1 MFVVNNPDS
10 LADVNGKPDSSRAG
24 TLLAGA
30 AAFDI
35 TPRNSRFL
43 WGYPHVERMS
53 AGIHDPLLASA
64 IHLWDGAEGVV
75 FVSCDVLFVSKDL
88 AARARSRI
96 AALTGLA
103 VSHIAISATHTHS
116 GPKTAN
122 TLGQAADP
130 VVPPADDA
138 YLIQMED
145 GIVEA
150 AVSAWRRRIP
160 AEAGFAWGDGTGLG
174 TNRHDPQG
182 VSDLKI
188 PVLMLRALEG
198 GDPIALMVTACM
210 HPTVLHEDS
219 KLFSGDFPGLARQH
233 LQRALGDIPVV
244 YNSGAAGN
252 QSPRHVTRGNTF
264 EEAERLGEILSKAV
278 LATLPEMDFKSCVPI
293 SCRSGMVDLP
303 LRALPSVAQAEAELQ
318 AARTRW
324 EKLRRDGG
332 PHAEVR
338 TAECDCFGAEKTVV
352 LAKTV
357 ESGELEAALA
367 SILPAEIQV
376 FSIGPR
382 TYVTWPGEMFV
393 EFGLAVSAARP
404 ETCVISLTN
413 GYLGGYLVT
422 REAVDRRFYEAGNA
436 LLASPAA
443 GELLVGA
450 TRRLIEKIPQH

>member
-1 MFVVNNPDS
+1 
-10 LADVNGKPDSSRAG
+10 
-24 TLLAGA
+24 
-30 AAFDI
+30 
-35 TPRNSRFL
+35 
-43 WGYPHVERMS
+43 
-53 AGIHDPLLASA
+53 
-64 IHLWDGAEGVV
+64 
-75 FVSCDVLFVSKDL
+75 
-88 AARARSRI
+88 
-96 AALTGLA
+96 
-103 VSHIAISATHTHS
+103 
-116 GPKTAN
+116 
-122 TLGQAADP
+122 
-130 VVPPADDA
+130 
-138 YLIQMED
+138 
-145 GIVEA
+145 
-150 AVSAWRRRIP
+150 
-160 AEAGFAWGDGTGLG
+160 
-174 TNRHDPQG
+174 
-182 VSDLKI
+182 
-188 PVLMLRALEG
+188 
-198 GDPIALMVTACM
+198 
-210 HPTVLHEDS
+210 
-219 KLFSGDFPGLARQH
+219 
-233 LQRALGDIPVV
+233 
-244 YNSGAAGN
+244 
-252 QSPRHVTRGNTF
+252 
-264 EEAERLGEILSKAV
+264 
-278 LATLPEMDFKSCVPI
+278 
-293 SCRSGMVDLP
+293 MVDLP

-332 PHAEVR
+332 SHAEVR